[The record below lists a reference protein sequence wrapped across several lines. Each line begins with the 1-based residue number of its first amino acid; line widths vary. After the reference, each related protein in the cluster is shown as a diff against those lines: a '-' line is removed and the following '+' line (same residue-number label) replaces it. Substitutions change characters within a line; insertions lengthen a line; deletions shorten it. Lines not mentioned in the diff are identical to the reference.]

1 MAEEL
6 EACPFC
12 GGAVRFHSDEDCHGC
27 HYIECSGCKAMFD
40 FSHTTDPENQC
51 DSLHELQCG
60 IAHTW
65 NTRAKL
71 PSKGG
76 EAVAEYQQLSR
87 YENWD
92 RIDKVAF
99 DLGKLGSC
107 PEKFRAIYTRPADQV
122 AEGVKPEPIQVE
134 AVAVTRE
141 DEDGELYL
149 DWLIEGGISALEV
162 AGQTLLIAHGKITDG
177 EGGGEV
183 YTAEPAHSDVS
194 VTRGD
199 SAEIRLM
206 LVRVTDELDALNC
219 SMRDQI
225 DDMADPEEEADICDA
240 TDKLIDEAR
249 ALLNGGQE

>member
-6 EACPFC
+6 KLLPCPFC
-12 GGAVRFHSDEDCHGC
+12 GCEVGLVTGFAYHVVRGDHALTCVFLDE
-27 HYIECSGCKAMFD
+27 EPVA
-40 FSHTTDPENQC
+40 TAE
-51 DSLHELQCG
+51 E
-60 IAHTW
+60 W
-65 NTRAKL
+65 NTRTQL
-71 PSKGG
+71 PSQGG

-87 YENWD
+87 YGNWD

-183 YTAEPAHSDVS
+183 YTVEPAHSDVS
-194 VTRGD
+194 VTR
-199 SAEIRLM
+199 
-206 LVRVTDELDALNC
+206 ELSDAQCEAITTALNALNVAV
-219 SMRDQI
+219 SVYDVEL
-225 DDMADPEEEADICDA
+225 ADRAR
-240 TDKLIDEAR
+240 KGLR

>member
-6 EACPFC
+6 KACPFC

-107 PEKFRAIYTRPADQV
+107 PEKFRALYTHPADQ
-122 AEGVKPEPIQVE
+122 AADG
-134 AVAVTRE
+134 VAVSRQLRSVLAMILNALDRDAVE
-141 DEDGELYL
+141 GKQARGEM
-149 DWLIEGGISALEV
+149 
-162 AGQTLLIAHGKITDG
+162 
-177 EGGGEV
+177 
-183 YTAEPAHSDVS
+183 AE
-194 VTRGD
+194 
-199 SAEIRLM
+199 
-206 LVRVTDELDALNC
+206 EL
-219 SMRDQI
+219 
-225 DDMADPEEEADICDA
+225 
-240 TDKLIDEAR
+240 R